1 MTQQSPSLEILPLTD
16 LEAACRKET
25 RRYRATEPSDPRFCL
40 EIFRRALLQT
50 DLQSNTFHSVRE
62 PPQSVE
68 RGVFEQHA
76 HSAPSYQDEEARAVL
91 VRIYTEF
98 ITANIN
104 RTATHTAVL
113 DDLVDQVWLR
123 FWQAANKGLSFS
135 SLEAALTYLKL
146 ATISTLIETQR
157 RERKWRRNVSLQQ
170 MVETNGSEILT
181 DSGADLFAEH
191 IRRRFRAR
199 CREVLTDPLEYRI
212 FWMRY
217 GMALPPREIAR
228 ILSGEGVLIKNRSAT
243 ARAVSDLLERSCRQ
257 LRDDPE
263 IQELLSGD

>member
-135 SLEAALTYLKL
+135 Y
-146 ATISTLIETQR
+146 
-157 RERKWRRNVSLQQ
+157 
-170 MVETNGSEILT
+170 
-181 DSGADLFAEH
+181 SGADLFAEH